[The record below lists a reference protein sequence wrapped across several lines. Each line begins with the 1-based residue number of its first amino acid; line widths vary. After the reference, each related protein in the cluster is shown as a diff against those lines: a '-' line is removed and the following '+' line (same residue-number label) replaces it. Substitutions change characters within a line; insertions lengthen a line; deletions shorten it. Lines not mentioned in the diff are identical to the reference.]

1 MFESS
6 YDKSVIIPKRY
17 HDKKYKLIK
26 TSFLDSYAI
35 ELDDCHFVSGST
47 SDTSDNDN
55 IIEYGHNATWD
66 TITITSK

>member
-6 YDKSVIIPKRY
+6 YDKSITIPKRY
-17 HDKKYKLIK
+17 QNKKYKLIK
-26 TSFLDSYAI
+26 TSFLDSYAMG
-35 ELDDCHFVSGST
+35 LDDCNFVSGST

-55 IIEYGHNATWD
+55 IIECGHNATWD